1 MSDAE
6 LILIGGL
13 LLGSGIAAA
22 MVADRARVPGLVLFL
37 GLGMLVGSEGPG
49 GVEFNDVE
57 LTRTLGTIG
66 LVLILF
72 EGGLTAG
79 WQEIR
84 PVLKTALSLAIVG
97 TLITAVIGALFAA
110 WLFDLGTLE
119 ALIVGSAIAATDSAA
134 IFAVLRGSTLR
145 RRLARALEGESGMND
160 PIAVLLVTGFI
171 AWIQEPGYGLT
182 DMLVEF
188 GGDLLVGA
196 VVGTLVGYG
205 ARWAFTRLDYPTPGL
220 YPVASMAAAALSFG
234 LADVSHG
241 SGFLAVYLT
250 GLALGTGI
258 LPARRTIT
266 AFHQGLSWVAQISLF
281 FMLGLLVYPSQ
292 LVDVALQG
300 AVLALAMIFV
310 ARPIATLIATQVD
323 RFRFSER
330 IMLSWAGLRGAV
342 PIWLATLPVIAGV
355 EGSELLFNVVFF
367 VVVGSTLIQGY
378 TFEPLAQRLGLTT
391 GEAALPQP
399 VVETGMIQ
407 ELGGDV
413 LAFRMEH
420 LRRSRRAHGQGARAA
435 AGCTDQ
441 PDRARRRGAA
451 AARLDRRRC
460 RRRAAS
466 AGPAGIPRR
475 DQPDHLDTWREGPIV
490 GPTRLPIGMRG
501 SPAIFSVRPTRPEDG
516 DTGRA
521 DGRRRRR
528 GLADPAGPIRRRRGD
543 RGPRRRPVRRD
554 RARPDRG
561 RRPSQPGPLVRGAG
575 GAAVDEP
582 AGPGV
587 AAGCD
592 RNDRRP
598 SAADNS
604 EQMLRFASALLGLR
618 GVAARQ
624 GRQLAGG
631 AG

>member
-66 LVLILF
+66 LILILF

-171 AWIQEPGYGLT
+171 AWIQEPGYGLS

-196 VVGTLVGYG
+196 VVGTIVGYG

-323 RFRFSER
+323 RFSFSER

-413 LAFRMEH
+413 LAFRMEPSDAAVGH
-420 LRRSRRAHGQGARAA
+420 MVKELGLPRDALINLIVRNGEALLPRGSTVVDAGDELHILVRRESRGEINRIISTLAKGADRRAHAPADRDAGFAGDLLRPADA
-435 AGCTDQ
+435 AGG
-441 PDRARRRGAA
+441 RRHG
-451 AARLDRRRC
+451 C
-460 RRRAAS
+460 
-466 AGPAGIPRR
+466 
-475 DQPDHLDTWREGPIV
+475 
-490 GPTRLPIGMRG
+490 
-501 SPAIFSVRPTRPEDG
+501 
-516 DTGRA
+516 A
-521 DGRRRRR
+521 DGRRRGQ
-528 GLADPAGPIRRRRGD
+528 GLADPAGPLRRRGGD
-543 RGPRRRPVRRD
+543 RGARRRPIRRH
-554 RARPDRG
+554 RAGSDRG
-561 RRPSQPGPLVRGAG
+561 RGPT
-575 GAAVDEP
+575 
-582 AGPGV
+582 
-587 AAGCD
+587 
-592 RNDRRP
+592 
-598 SAADNS
+598 
-604 EQMLRFASALLGLR
+604 
-618 GVAARQ
+618 
-624 GRQLAGG
+624 
-631 AG
+631 